1 VFLTANDYY
10 LNSRS
15 GYHRRM
21 SANDIG
27 LILTLVVA
35 GVFIALVL
43 AVIYRLRK

>member
-1 VFLTANDYY
+1 
-10 LNSRS
+10 
-15 GYHRRM
+15 M

-43 AVIYRLRK
+43 VLVYRLRK

>member
-1 VFLTANDYY
+1 
-10 LNSRS
+10 
-15 GYHRRM
+15 M